1 MVKTNVHEE
10 AEKIRNL
17 SDEELLE
24 AVKRANMPEKDLTLK
39 KPNNDTSEVKKL
51 LDGLSRGECRGVKGA
66 TVYKI
71 YQYAEETGLI

>member
-1 MVKTNVHEE
+1 MALINIHEE
-10 AEKIRNL
+10 AEKIRNM
-17 SDEELLE
+17 SDDELLE
-24 AVKRANMPEKDLTLK
+24 TVRRANMPGNDLSLK